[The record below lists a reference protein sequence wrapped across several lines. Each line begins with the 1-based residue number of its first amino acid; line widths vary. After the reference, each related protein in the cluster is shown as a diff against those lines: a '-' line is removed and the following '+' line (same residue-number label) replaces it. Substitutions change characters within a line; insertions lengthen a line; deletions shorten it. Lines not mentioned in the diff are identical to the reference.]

1 MLVQDAEE
9 PMGAGT
15 GGLDIEI
22 VEQAVMEA
30 GGRSRRGDGIGKGQP
45 LAGLTDEGRI
55 GAGIPGAGRIIFL
68 GEVDE
73 YRLGIA
79 QDEAVVVDDRKLA
92 QRIEAQKPGRFV
104 LAAGIEIDRDRFIRQ
119 AEDAHQQSQF
129 VAVAG
134 ELEVIELDHD
144 CSPFTGPARD
154 ARSGRG

>member
-9 PMGAGT
+9 PMGSGT

-45 LAGLTDEGRI
+45 LADLTGEGRI
-55 GAGIPGAGRIIFL
+55 AAGIPGAGRIIFL

-79 QDEAVVVDDRKLA
+79 QDEAVVVDDRKLS
-92 QRIEAQKPGRFV
+92 QWIEAPKPRRFV
-104 LAAGIEIDRDRFIRQ
+104 LAAGI
-119 AEDAHQQSQF
+119 
-129 VAVAG
+129 
-134 ELEVIELDHD
+134 
-144 CSPFTGPARD
+144 
-154 ARSGRG
+154 